1 MNSLINQQLREKKM
15 LKKLLIIA
23 LASLALVGCAK
34 AKTDEELVAEGWVK
48 NPAENGYVFQEEL
61 PAARDLTKKYTPSQ
75 GAAEVNCAADSYA
88 AACSGVGVANLEK
101 FLNRDDVIYIDLRDY
116 KDYAQ
121 KHFKNFEVVPYFAYI
136 FNATANT
143 DATMVQLFG
152 GSPTEPV
159 AVYNESVAILNA
171 IFPKDKTI
179 FLMCQSGGRVVSMM
193 QILAANGYDMSKIY
207 NVGGV
212 GQYTDSKFAKM
223 ITDSGEFRVDA
234 VYSLEGATRK

>member
-1 MNSLINQQLREKKM
+1 MNSLINQQMREKKM

-48 NPAENGYVFQEEL
+48 NPTENGYVFQEEL

-75 GAAEVNCAADSYA
+75 GAAEVNCTADSFA

-116 KDYAQ
+116 KDYAP

-143 DATMVQLFG
+143 DTTMVQLFG
-152 GSPTEPV
+152 GTPTEPV

-171 IFPKDKTI
+171 LFPKDKTI

>member
-1 MNSLINQQLREKKM
+1 MNSLTNQQMREKKM

-34 AKTDEELVAEGWVK
+34 AKSDAELVAEGWVK
-48 NPAENGYVFQEEL
+48 NPTENGYVFQEEL

-88 AACSGVGVANLEK
+88 AACSGISPENLDK
-101 FLNRDDVIYIDLRDY
+101 FLNRDDVVYIDVRDF
-116 KDYAQ
+116 KDYTQ
-121 KHFKNFEVVPYFAYI
+121 KHFKNFEVIPYFAYI
-136 FNATANT
+136 FNAAANT
-143 DATMVQLFG
+143 DPTMVQLFG
-152 GSPTEPV
+152 GTPVAPV

-171 IFPKDKTI
+171 IFPKDQTI
-179 FLMCQSGGRVVSMM
+179 FIMCQSGARVVWMM

-212 GQYTDSKFAKM
+212 GQYTASKYAKH
-223 ITDSGEFRVDA
+223 ITDTAEFRIDA
-234 VYSLEGATRK
+234 VYKVEGATRK

>member
-1 MNSLINQQLREKKM
+1 M

-75 GAAEVNCAADSYA
+75 GAAEVNCAADSFA

-116 KDYAQ
+116 KDYAP

-143 DATMVQLFG
+143 DTTMVQLFG
-152 GSPTEPV
+152 GTPTEPV

-171 IFPKDKTI
+171 LFPKDKTI

>member
-1 MNSLINQQLREKKM
+1 MNSLTNQQMREKKM

-48 NPAENGYVFQEEL
+48 NPTENGYVFQEEL

-75 GAAEVNCAADSYA
+75 GAAEVNCTADSFA

-116 KDYAQ
+116 KDYAP

-143 DATMVQLFG
+143 DTTMVQLFG
-152 GSPTEPV
+152 GTPTEPV

-171 IFPKDKTI
+171 LFPKDKTI

>member
-1 MNSLINQQLREKKM
+1 MNSLINQQMREKKM

-48 NPAENGYVFQEEL
+48 NPTENGYVFQEEL

-75 GAAEVNCAADSYA
+75 GAAEVNCTADSYA

-116 KDYAQ
+116 KDYAP

-143 DATMVQLFG
+143 DTTMVQLFG
-152 GSPTEPV
+152 GTPTEPV

-171 IFPKDKTI
+171 LFPKDKTI

>member
-1 MNSLINQQLREKKM
+1 M

-23 LASLALVGCAK
+23 LASLALVGCAQP
-34 AKTDEELVAEGWVK
+34 KTDAELVAEGWVK

-61 PAARDLTKKYTPSQ
+61 PVARDLAKKYTPSQ

-88 AACSGVGVANLEK
+88 AACSGVGVANLDK
-101 FLNRDDVIYIDLRDY
+101 FLNRDDVVYIDLRDY
-116 KDYAQ
+116 KDYTQ
-121 KHFKNFEVVPYFAYI
+121 KHFKNFEVIPYFAFV

-143 DATMVQLFG
+143 DTTMVQLFG
-152 GSPTEPV
+152 GTPTEPV

-179 FLMCQSGGRVVSMM
+179 FLMCQSGARVVWMM
-193 QILAANGYDMSKIY
+193 QILKANGYDMSKIY

-212 GQYTDSKFAKM
+212 GQYTDGKYAKM
-223 ITDSGEFRVDA
+223 ITDTAEFRVNA